1 MYLLYWILGWSD
13 FRERTIGHVVPNCYR
28 TQIPKFNFEML
39 LFNLAQGITNFLLLG
54 LHNFFLNTF
63 LETVPGGLFDYFC
76 KSKKIRETE
85 QNMCFSF
92 DQVKNNVAHFEG
104 LKKLQEKGRYS
115 QICFWKWKLCRARAR
130 PNLPI
135 LGNWTHTNIT
145 DRQQCI
151 QFRKSQKVVSLHLT
165 LYSTYELHISL
176 NITFTKWMPEELFS
190 NNCFSL
196 KQNSQQI

>member
-1 MYLLYWILGWSD
+1 ML
-13 FRERTIGHVVPNCYR
+13 C
-28 TQIPKFNFEML
+28 QIVTGPKFQ
-39 LFNLAQGITNFLLLG
+39 NLILKCCFLTWHKASQIFDCWG
-54 LHNFFLNTF
+54 YTIFFLNTF

-85 QNMCFSF
+85 QKMCFSF

-115 QICFWKWKLCRARAR
+115 QICFWKWKFCRARAR

-151 QFRKSQKVVSLHLT
+151 QFRKSPKRYKITPPYCIQCTSHHFSPVPQLVNMLPIVMIDSRRRRLCRSRIQIRPPVVL
-165 LYSTYELHISL
+165 EKI
-176 NITFTKWMPEELFS
+176 K
-190 NNCFSL
+190 
-196 KQNSQQI
+196 